1 MCQTATACATTN
13 VRAKLCATYIFLFAF
28 GSSFVITFLVFSFL
42 LYLNLK
48 KNHGIHPYL
57 NINHKMDLQGD
68 SVIGVHLVC
77 WILGFACIRAS
88 VDALCRDGPGEIS
101 RDHLQRGRLT
111 RQGTTS
117 LASKAHRYDSQTH
130 L

>member
-1 MCQTATACATTN
+1 MHACTASRRPI
-13 VRAKLCATYIFLFAF
+13 VLVGIMLYAKVSPLYRSALLLFTRKLHCLQ
-28 GSSFVITFLVFSFL
+28 SFEHMSALLAIKAWVFVKF
-42 LYLNLK
+42 
-48 KNHGIHPYL
+48 HTH
-57 NINHKMDLQGD
+57 
-68 SVIGVHLVC
+68 
-77 WILGFACIRAS
+77 IRAS

-101 RDHLQRGRLT
+101 RDRLQRGRLT